1 MRVIQVKCPNCA
13 ASLRADPEA
22 QTVACEYCHTTS
34 AVQRRSRVMQIP
46 LRVAMGDPPQQVARE
61 KVRRVILAVVL
72 TGVLLP
78 IVLGVVIA
86 VQVHNRVTSFDQA
99 SVAKN
104 AADSIRRQ
112 AESEIARALGGHSG
126 LKIQIGPGGAQI
138 EHTATWQGTG
148 AVLLLDVDGDKVSDV
163 IGRAR
168 YVMDGDT
175 IKIGAWSGATGKKLW
190 ESAAIGSYTDTYQG
204 YLLLIGDL
212 LVFADPTATLTGYS
226 TVDGARRWATQ
237 LPDRTETACLDATG
251 SLHVKTV
258 DGNWHAVAVA
268 DGARAS
274 GRAPGRC
281 LPVPNDRLP
290 GAAEILRGRP
300 GRTPKVDS
308 MQVGEVAQLGEDGP
322 RVAVGYRD
330 RGTAVPM
337 LARVDEPRWVVDVPS
352 QDALRATATRDLL
365 AMTSDRVCT
374 VYELESR
381 SAPRLTCFDMA
392 TGSRAWDTEIAKGVT
407 IVMESLVASRD
418 RLYLSSWG
426 HVQVFDLATG
436 RPLHLI
442 GEL

>member
-22 QTVACEYCHTTS
+22 QTVVCEYCHTTS
-34 AVQRRSRVMQIP
+34 AVQRRSRIMQIP
-46 LRVAMGDPPQQVARE
+46 LKVALADPPSQVARE

-72 TGVLLP
+72 SCVLLP

-86 VQVHNRVTSFDQA
+86 VQVHNQVTSFSQNTA
-99 SVAKN
+99 QT

-112 AESEIARALGGHSG
+112 AESEIARAFGGKSG
-126 LKIQIGPGGAQI
+126 LKIQIGPGGPRVEQA
-138 EHTATWQGTG
+138 ATWQGTG

-168 YVMDGDT
+168 YVMNGDT

-190 ESAAIGSYTDTYQG
+190 ESASIGSYTDTYQG

-212 LVFADPTATLTGYS
+212 LVFADSTATLTGYS
-226 TVDGARRWATQ
+226 TADGARRWATQ
-237 LPDRTETACLDATG
+237 LPDRTETACLDASG
-251 SLHVKTV
+251 ALHVKTV
-258 DGNWHAVAVA
+258 DGTWHAVAIA
-268 DGARAS
+268 DGARTA
-274 GRAPGRC
+274 GRGPGRC

-300 GRTPKVDS
+300 GQTPKVEG
-308 MQVGEVAQLGEDGP
+308 MRVGDVAQLGEDGP
-322 RVAVGYRD
+322 RVAVGTRE

-337 LARVDEPRWVVDVPS
+337 LARVDEPRWAVEVPS

-418 RLYLSSWG
+418 RLFLSSWG
-426 HVQVFDLATG
+426 HVQIFDLATG
-436 RPLHLI
+436 RSLHLI